1 MIKQIVAY
9 LSAWVRGEDAEL
21 HIDTIIH
28 ISWAELAI
36 IMGVIGYLIYHI
48 CR

>member
-9 LSAWVRGEDAEL
+9 LSAWVTGEDAEL
-21 HIDTIIH
+21 YIDTIIH

-36 IMGVIGYLIYHI
+36 IMGVIGYVVYLI